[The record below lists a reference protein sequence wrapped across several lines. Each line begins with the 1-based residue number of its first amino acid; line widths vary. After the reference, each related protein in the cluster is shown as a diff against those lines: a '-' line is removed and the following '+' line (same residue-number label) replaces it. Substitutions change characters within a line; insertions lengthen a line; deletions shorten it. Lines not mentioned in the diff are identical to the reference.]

1 MSEKVIVSIIM
12 PVYNARK
19 YLRDAVDSILNQTYK
34 SFKLILIDDGAT
46 DGSGEI
52 CDYYAKRDSRV
63 VVIHQDNQGICGARN
78 TGLKFIEGK
87 YVAFCDH
94 DDIYKKNYLQ
104 TAIENIEESGADL
117 IKFGYCTHF
126 IAKDINKVTE
136 FNSAIGY
143 YHIRDIVNDYSLF
156 DQIVKALWNGIY
168 KSDMIKAHE
177 IVFDTFYKS
186 GVEDYEFNFRYLP
199 YCKYVQFIA
208 DNLYIHYTRNGQSAD
223 TIFSQNKIDSWF
235 RAIKKESKLL
245 DSFWKSMGI
254 HNSYVQLHQKTKY
267 LTIISAYILNTK
279 NSMSAKERVELIKCC
294 KKIFLN
300 NAHTGCMDYRLLWRY
315 NHAQCVMTFIYNCK
329 LYYVFWIFMDIKVK
343 FGNRGIKFR
352 NIIN

>member
-168 KSDMIKAHE
+168 KLS
-177 IVFDTFYKS
+177 
-186 GVEDYEFNFRYLP
+186 L
-199 YCKYVQFIA
+199 
-208 DNLYIHYTRNGQSAD
+208 IH
-223 TIFSQNKIDSWF
+223 I
-235 RAIKKESKLL
+235 
-245 DSFWKSMGI
+245 
-254 HNSYVQLHQKTKY
+254 
-267 LTIISAYILNTK
+267 
-279 NSMSAKERVELIKCC
+279 
-294 KKIFLN
+294 
-300 NAHTGCMDYRLLWRY
+300 
-315 NHAQCVMTFIYNCK
+315 
-329 LYYVFWIFMDIKVK
+329 
-343 FGNRGIKFR
+343 
-352 NIIN
+352 